1 MSAPIKTLAE
11 LSFEAQDALYERL
24 GVADTVRYLNQFRH
38 GSGNYTKERE
48 ERYTDESVEDV
59 VSRIEAQR
67 AKKQFG

>member
-38 GSGNYTKERE
+38 GSGDYTKERV
-48 ERYTDESVEDV
+48 ERYTDESVDDV
-59 VSRIEAQR
+59 GSRIEAQR
-67 AKKQFG
+67 AKKQVG